1 VISILQATF
10 IPVLAYGA
18 WRDYHTRLVPSKLW
32 YPHIIIGGIVLI
44 TTMWMSR
51 GTDIIMLIAPAV
63 ILTAISL
70 MFWNAGSFGLA
81 DVKAIVAVSVLFP
94 HDAVV
99 MLLVSMICTLAWPLY
114 IAFENAQRGQWGK
127 DMASVITVP
136 RDQIENIHG
145 WDADT
150 GRDLRDIDIAQLP
163 AMVRVTPGI
172 PYLVPLFIGVV
183 TVVILKNSGL
193 HF

>member
-1 VISILQATF
+1 MISVLQATF

-32 YPHIIIGGIVLI
+32 YPHIIIGGIALI

-99 MLLVSMICTLAWPLY
+99 IMLMSMICALAWPLY
-114 IAFENAQRGQWGK
+114 IAFDNAQHGEWRR
-127 DMASVITVP
+127 DMASVIIVP
-136 RDQIENIHG
+136 RDQIENMHG

-183 TVVILKNSGL
+183 TTVILINSGF